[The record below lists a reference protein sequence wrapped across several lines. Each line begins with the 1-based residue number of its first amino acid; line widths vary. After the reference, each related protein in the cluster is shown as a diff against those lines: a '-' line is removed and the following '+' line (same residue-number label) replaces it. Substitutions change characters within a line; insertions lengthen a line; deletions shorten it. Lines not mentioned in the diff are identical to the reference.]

1 MAEPLVYILILN
13 YRAWRDTVACLGAL
27 DKLEYPNYR
36 VLVLDNA
43 SDNDSVAQIR
53 AAFPGVEVL
62 ELERN
67 LGFAGGNNVGI
78 RRALAEGAAYVWL
91 LNPDTLPDTQ
101 ALAAMVEQAQQDTQI
116 GAVGSVLYEMDR
128 PEQVQAWGGGEV
140 VWPWGLIRLLNH
152 ERQAARL
159 NYISGASLLLR
170 RAALEQVGLLDEG
183 FFMYGEDA
191 DLGLRLLKS
200 GFKLA
205 VAAESR
211 VWHRGGTSWQ
221 GSSLDA
227 DEQFA
232 AYNTRLLRKHAP
244 WPWLAVL
251 GYGSFW
257 LAEYALRRRWDKI
270 GALWR
275 GIGRGWQL
283 PIAPGSDGLSDRATP
298 P

>member
-13 YRAWRDTVACLGAL
+13 YRAWRDTVVCLEAL
-27 DKLEYPNYR
+27 EKLEYANYR

-43 SDNDSVAQIR
+43 SDNDSIIQLRTAL
-53 AAFPGVEVL
+53 PTVELVQ
-62 ELERN
+62 LERN

-91 LNPDTLPDTQ
+91 LNPDTLPDAR
-101 ALAAMVEQAQQDTQI
+101 ALTAMVERAEQDAQI

-140 VWPWGLIRLLNH
+140 VLPWGLIRLLTH
-152 ERQAARL
+152 WRQARRL

-170 RAALEQVGLLDEG
+170 RAALERVGLLDEG

-191 DLGLRLLKS
+191 DMGLRLLKT

-205 VAAESR
+205 VASESR
-211 VWHRGGTSWQ
+211 VLHKGGTSWQ
-221 GSSLDA
+221 GSSLNS

-232 AYNTRLLRKHAP
+232 AHNTRLFRKHAP
-244 WPWLAVL
+244 WPWLAVA
-251 GYGSFW
+251 GYVGFW
-257 LAEYALRRRWDKI
+257 LAEYGLRRRWDKMR
-270 GALWR
+270 ALWHGAR
-275 GIGRGWQL
+275 RGWRM
-283 PIAPGSDGLSDRATP
+283 PI
-298 P
+298 

>member
-1 MAEPLVYILILN
+1 MTEPLVYVLILN
-13 YRAWRDTVACLGAL
+13 YRAWRDTVACLRAL
-27 DKLEYPNYR
+27 EHLLYPNYR

-53 AAFPGVEVL
+53 AAFPGVEVM
-62 ELERN
+62 ELECN

-91 LNPDTLPDTQ
+91 LNPDTLPDPG
-101 ALAAMVEQAQQDTQI
+101 ALAAMVEQARQDPQV

-140 VWPWGLIRLLNH
+140 VLPWGLIRLLNH
-152 ERQAARL
+152 PRQAARL
-159 NYISGASLLLR
+159 NYISGASLLLL
-170 RAALEQVGLLDEG
+170 RAALERVGLLDEG

-191 DLGLRLLKS
+191 DMGLRLLKS

-205 VAAESR
+205 VAPGSR
-211 VWHRGGTSWQ
+211 VLHRGGTSWQ
-221 GSSLDA
+221 GFSLHS

-232 AYNTRLLRKHAP
+232 TYNTRLLRKHAP

-251 GYGSFW
+251 GYGGFW

-275 GIGRGWQL
+275 GIGRGWRL
-283 PIAPGSDGLSDRATP
+283 PIAPDPDGLSDRATP
-298 P
+298 S

>member
-1 MAEPLVYILILN
+1 MAEPLVYIQILN

-27 DKLEYPNYR
+27 EKLEYPNYR

-91 LNPDTLPDTQ
+91 LNPDTLPDAR
-101 ALAAMVEQAQQDTQI
+101 ALAAMVEQAQQDARI

-152 ERQAARL
+152 ERQAGRL

-170 RAALEQVGLLDEG
+170 RAALERVGLLDEG

-191 DLGLRLLKS
+191 TWAC
-200 GFKLA
+200 GF
-205 VAAESR
+205 
-211 VWHRGGTSWQ
+211 
-221 GSSLDA
+221 
-227 DEQFA
+227 
-232 AYNTRLLRKHAP
+232 
-244 WPWLAVL
+244 
-251 GYGSFW
+251 
-257 LAEYALRRRWDKI
+257 
-270 GALWR
+270 
-275 GIGRGWQL
+275 
-283 PIAPGSDGLSDRATP
+283 
-298 P
+298 

>member
-13 YRAWRDTVACLGAL
+13 YRAWQDTVACLGAL
-27 DKLEYPNYR
+27 EQLEYPNYR

-43 SDNDSVAQIR
+43 SDNDSVARIR

-91 LNPDTLPDTQ
+91 LNPDTLPDAR
-101 ALAAMVEQAQQDTQI
+101 ALAAMVEQAQQDAQI
-116 GAVGSVLYEMDR
+116 GAVGSVLYEMNR

-152 ERQAARL
+152 PRQAARL
-159 NYISGASLLLR
+159 TYLSGASLLLR
-170 RAALEQVGLLDEG
+170 RAALERVGLLDEG

-205 VAAESR
+205 VAAGSR

-221 GSSLDA
+221 GSLSA

-275 GIGRGWQL
+275 GIGRGWRL
-283 PIAPGSDGLSDRATP
+283 PIAPEPDGLSDQATP